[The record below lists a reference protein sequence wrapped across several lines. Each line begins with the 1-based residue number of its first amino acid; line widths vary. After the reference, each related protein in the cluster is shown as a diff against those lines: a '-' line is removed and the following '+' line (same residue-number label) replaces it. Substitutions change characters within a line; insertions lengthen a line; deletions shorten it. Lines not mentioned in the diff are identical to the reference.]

1 MFKRWPEAAGYAAAT
16 WSAGYALLG
25 VTWLLGWNTF
35 PWGRAA
41 EDPLDPGDDRDFLV
55 LLQAAD
61 AAPAAIA
68 LGAAGAVVGLAM
80 ARGFTHARWPLAGFG
95 AAAAVLL
102 AVIAPDGRALM
113 VLGYLPMLIGGLPF
127 GWPPVD
133 LGEVFT
139 WSLCH
144 QFVLLAGGLLW
155 GLTTLAHVRRGRG
168 ACAHCGGAA
177 RWSRAQLL
185 RWGRIAAYTG
195 AAIPLLYAVTR
206 WAWGLGLAVGIGATE
221 LAAMHESGLV
231 WAGVGLATFGAVGA
245 ALTLGLAH
253 RWGEVFPRWIP
264 VLGGRTVPVWP
275 AVAPAA
281 LVTMVLVNAGW
292 RILVGAFVTVDL
304 SNPMALWPLWGLAVG
319 VATVAYWLRCR
330 RECLQCARPAL
341 V

>member
-133 LGEVFT
+133 LGGC
-139 WSLCH
+139 S
-144 QFVLLAGGLLW
+144 
-155 GLTTLAHVRRGRG
+155 RGRCVTSSSSWPAGCCG
-168 ACAHCGGAA
+168 AWPRSPTSGAAVARAPTVAARRAGRVPSCCGGAGSPPTRA
-177 RWSRAQLL
+177 RRSRCCM
-185 RWGRIAAYTG
+185 
-195 AAIPLLYAVTR
+195 P
-206 WAWGLGLAVGIGATE
+206 
-221 LAAMHESGLV
+221 
-231 WAGVGLATFGAVGA
+231 
-245 ALTLGLAH
+245 
-253 RWGEVFPRWIP
+253 
-264 VLGGRTVPVWP
+264 
-275 AVAPAA
+275 
-281 LVTMVLVNAGW
+281 
-292 RILVGAFVTVDL
+292 
-304 SNPMALWPLWGLAVG
+304 
-319 VATVAYWLRCR
+319 
-330 RECLQCARPAL
+330 
-341 V
+341 